1 MRYVLRHPDDTRPS
15 LLVQTIPAIDDA
27 PIESF
32 KAEMYGVRCANG
44 IVFAPD
50 ECVILRDSFS
60 SMDAASI
67 HVESRLPTAKVLE
80 SIAPRASE
88 AFDARVERWLRRMSE
103 SWQSA
108 IPADAA
114 VASEFFQ
121 DIVPAA
127 SGSLLST

>member
-15 LLVQTIPAIDDA
+15 LLVHTSTVADDA
-27 PIESF
+27 AVERL
-32 KAEMYGVRCANG
+32 KRDMHGVGCANG
-44 IVFAPD
+44 ISFTPD

-67 HVESRLPTAKVLE
+67 HVEARLPTEKVLA
-80 SIAPRASE
+80 SIGRRVGE
-88 AFDARVERWLRRMSE
+88 LFDAQVERWLRRMTE

-108 IPADAA
+108 IPADDA